1 MEAALAA
8 GATVVWCLSDPKRMN
23 FFGYRET
30 HLGYA
35 APKVAAVV
43 KRSGL
48 LEKKGRRMG
57 AIDPDSPFT
66 CYFDVLSRT
75 GWTFCLSDPADGITS
90 IASTPEGYTLKN
102 GCSKTPIQ
110 GLGNSWMCGTE
121 RDIHFGEG
129 LPS

>member
-1 MEAALAA
+1 MSACAPPLRH
-8 GATVVWCLSDPKRMN
+8 G
-23 FFGYRET
+23 ET

-66 CYFDVLSRT
+66 RYFDVLSRT

-90 IASTPEGYTLKN
+90 IASTPEGYTPEERMQQN
-102 GCSKTPIQ
+102 PYP
-110 GLGNSWMCGTE
+110 GLTKFMDVRTE
-121 RDIHFGEG
+121 GDIHFGEG